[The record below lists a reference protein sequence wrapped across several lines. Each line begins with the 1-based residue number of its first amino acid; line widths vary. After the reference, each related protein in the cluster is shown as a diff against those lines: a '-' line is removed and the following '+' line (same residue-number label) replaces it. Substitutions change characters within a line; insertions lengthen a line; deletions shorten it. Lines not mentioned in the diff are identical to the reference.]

1 MTPQDFVS
9 SLHKLKDV
17 SAQWK
22 VLESWLHKGERQNL
36 IEVAQ
41 LCAGAGQDEWQKHSM
56 SDKIV
61 VMLALERG
69 WENITALMEI
79 RRFAPPKVPYL
90 AEILTQ
96 NQDWRELL
104 RLFDSPSS
112 RLQNREFLAF
122 LAQEIV
128 LRGPDLTQ
136 TSARLLL
143 EDLVASGHE
152 LSVLPLFQ
160 LPCEAG
166 FAAWRRRYN
175 NRGGSSWS
183 WKPRPGRRKVTISQE
198 GQRLETREIECDAAR
213 IGSAVANWCEE
224 SNGKIEA
231 RCFAFAPLKAE
242 EFGLQTLKNLGLE
255 SLRGADEMSL
265 TRVDFSVALE
275 TLFAVAC
282 NGGAYNN
289 GEYGAR
295 GRLRAWQSVAALCG
309 SAAQNPIEIAEVARG
324 CTWFEFSAS
333 NEWFYQVAWDL
344 GVACLRE
351 ERNSLAVLSATDTD

>member
-1 MTPQDFVS
+1 
-9 SLHKLKDV
+9 
-17 SAQWK
+17 
-22 VLESWLHKGERQNL
+22 
-36 IEVAQ
+36 
-41 LCAGAGQDEWQKHSM
+41 M

-231 RCFAFAPLKAE
+231 LFRVCAVE
-242 EFGLQTLKNLGLE
+242 GGRIWTQTLKNLGLE

-275 TLFAVAC
+275 RHFLLLRATAALITTA
-282 NGGAYNN
+282 NT
-289 GEYGAR
+289 AR
-295 GRLRAWQSVAALCG
+295 GDAFEPGNRSRHYA
-309 SAAQNPIEIAEVARG
+309 AAQHKIQSRLLKSREVAPGSSSAHPTNGFIKWRG
-324 CTWFEFSAS
+324 IW
-333 NEWFYQVAWDL
+333 AWP
-344 GVACLRE
+344 VCAKRE
-351 ERNSLAVLSATDTD
+351 TRSPS